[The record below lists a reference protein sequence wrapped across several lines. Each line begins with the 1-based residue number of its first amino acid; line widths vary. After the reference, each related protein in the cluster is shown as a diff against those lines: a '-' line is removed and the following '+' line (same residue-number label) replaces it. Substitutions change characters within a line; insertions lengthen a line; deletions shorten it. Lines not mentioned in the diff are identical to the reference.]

1 MVLRRLDQYPAI
13 ACGTASLL
21 ALTFLLWTSGALSPT
36 EVPAYATSRRQI
48 IGMSLM
54 LIAMP
59 SYFVVT
65 TIVVTRRSMSLLEL
79 LRSIVPDPRLADDA
93 LASIRNVSSRRI
105 LIGSVIGLGMGAFN
119 FLLYPETLYALLES
133 RTPSIDIT
141 HSLLQFFLWWIIG
154 VILWHRLAV
163 ARSFAR
169 LGEIVSFDIFQL
181 DRLRPLARA
190 GMNDVLLI
198 AGAVA
203 LSPLQALDAEFRLGN
218 YSFALLVAIPTSLTL
233 LAIPL
238 RPIHRRIVHDKKI
251 RLARIEA
258 AIERTR
264 NDPAQE
270 NLADL
275 EALLSHRD
283 RLHDQPTWPF
293 STALASRLV
302 FYLVI
307 PPIAWVGAAFVEQLV
322 TQWFGS
328 SS

>member
-1 MVLRRLDQYPAI
+1 MVLRRLDQYPAV

-21 ALTFLLWTSGALSPT
+21 ALTFLLWTSGALSPA

-59 SYFVVT
+59 SYFVVA

-79 LRSIVPDPRLADDA
+79 LRSIAPDPRLADDA

-119 FLLYPETLYALLES
+119 SPIYHALLES

-141 HSLLQFFLWWIIG
+141 ISLLQFFLWWIIG
-154 VILWHRLAV
+154 VILCHRLAV
-163 ARSFAR
+163 ARSFAS

-198 AGAVA
+198 AGAIA

-251 RLARIEA
+251 RLARIED

-328 SS
+328 SN